1 MKRASGLP
9 ALLALAPIPLL
20 AAGNALAAAADP
32 LATPSRAAFSIMD
45 FLLMALLGYLAWRLI
60 SRIANRDK
68 DKDDEPPTYDVTP
81 RDNEE
86 DISPQERRSR
96 AAQAAWEYLT
106 GEKGADLHGEDK
118 PKAVSD
124 GGFDERDFLRGAK
137 LMYGRV
143 RQSWA
148 GRDMADLRQ
157 FTAPDMMREFE
168 RMNSENPAHEKVAVL
183 LVDAKVLEV
192 NKEEKRTVV
201 RVAYEATL
209 SDDPANTASRKVS
222 ETWVF
227 SRDDT
232 VVDGHW
238 LLESMEAAA

>member
-157 FTAPDMMREFE
+157 F
-168 RMNSENPAHEKVAVL
+168 
-183 LVDAKVLEV
+183 
-192 NKEEKRTVV
+192 
-201 RVAYEATL
+201 
-209 SDDPANTASRKVS
+209 
-222 ETWVF
+222 
-227 SRDDT
+227 
-232 VVDGHW
+232 
-238 LLESMEAAA
+238 

>member
-1 MKRASGLP
+1 M
-9 ALLALAPIPLL
+9 LALASAAAL
-20 AAGNALAAAADP
+20 AAGDALAAAADP
-32 LATPSRAAFSIMD
+32 LATPSRAAFNILD
-45 FLLMALLGYLAWRLI
+45 FLLLALLGYLAWRLI
-60 SRIANRDK
+60 SRLANRDK
-68 DKDDEPPTYDVTP
+68 DNDDEPPTYDVTP
-81 RDNEE
+81 RDDEK

-106 GEKGADLHGEDK
+106 GEKGADIRPDDK
-118 PKAVSD
+118 PIPAGD

-168 RMNSENPAHEKVAVL
+168 RMNSESPEHEKVAVL
-183 LVDAKVLEV
+183 LVEAKVLEV
-192 NKEEKRTVV
+192 KKEEKRTVV
-201 RVAYEATL
+201 RVGYEATL
-209 SDDPANTASRKVS
+209 SDDPATQASRKVS

-238 LLESMEAAA
+238 LLESMEKAQ